1 MADPPISE
9 KERTRIEWFSPEV
22 IPLLDAIQELHERI
36 VLLEVSIGELGV
48 LPETD
53 GGEDWAGA

>member
-36 VLLEVSIGELGV
+36 VLLEAHISDCGV
-48 LPETD
+48 LPEAD
-53 GGEDWAGA
+53 NARR